1 MSVIYYK
8 DSTDSVWNIW
18 REYPNLIKSVNI
30 KFNKF
35 LETGA
40 ADSGYVRVL
49 MYETSLGLKGT
60 NFCRLT

>member
-8 DSTDSVWNIW
+8 DSTDSVWN
-18 REYPNLIKSVNI
+18 PNLIKSVNI